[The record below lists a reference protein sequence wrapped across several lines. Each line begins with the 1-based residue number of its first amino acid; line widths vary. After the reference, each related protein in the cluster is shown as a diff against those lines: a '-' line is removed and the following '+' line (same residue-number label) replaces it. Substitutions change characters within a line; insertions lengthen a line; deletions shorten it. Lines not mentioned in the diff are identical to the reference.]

1 MTNYLKLQ
9 LRQSRFLVFLMEP
22 LKVQKPEENPGV
34 PKNIVRIIVWI
45 IVWRQQTLNNSFFDS
60 QWRLS
65 QRISCFSQGCM
76 GQSIQEWTK

>member
-1 MTNYLKLQ
+1 
-9 LRQSRFLVFLMEP
+9 MEP

-45 IVWRQQTLNNSFFDS
+45 IVWRQQTLNDSFFDS

-65 QRISCFSQGCM
+65 QRISGFSQGCM
-76 GQSIQEWTK
+76 GQRIQEWTK

>member
-34 PKNIVRIIVWI
+34 PKNIVRIIV
-45 IVWRQQTLNNSFFDS
+45 
-60 QWRLS
+60 
-65 QRISCFSQGCM
+65 
-76 GQSIQEWTK
+76 